1 MKYNPT
7 IEIKSFKPVLSLSEE
22 TLAFTGRL
30 YIDNKPVAELSN
42 RGHGDPV
49 DWRPVRTKA
58 TDDAPYGVEDP
69 KAVKALD
76 DLQKA
81 IASAPTAHTKSGF
94 DLNPDMYWFLAEL
107 AELTLRRQKDKRQV
121 AGKSWVRFD
130 GHEYDNG
137 GWHVFKIKWTPE
149 NRARLEE
156 RHGRVVESFND
167 QVANSCG
174 PIKFA
179 QVLAEMGSYV
189 ESEEC
194 INR

>member
-1 MKYNPT
+1 MA
-7 IEIKSFKPVLSLSEE
+7 LSEE

-42 RGHGDPV
+42 RGHGDPI
-49 DWRPVRTKA
+49 DWSIVRTKA
-58 TDDAPYGVEDP
+58 TNNDPYGVENP
-69 KAVKALD
+69 KAVKSFKELN
-76 DLQKA
+76 KA
-81 IASAPTAHTKSGF
+81 IASAPTAHTKGGF
-94 DLNPDMYWFLAEL
+94 DLDPDMGWFLAEL
-107 AELTLRRQKDKRQV
+107 AELTLRRQRDKRQV

-130 GHEYDNG
+130 GHDYDDD

-156 RHGRVVESFND
+156 RRGRVVESLND
-167 QVANSCG
+167 QVASSCG

-179 QVLAEMGSYV
+179 QVLAQMGVDV